1 MHCSA
6 SFHLL
11 LLAWIS
17 LISALTIVMGYKEI
31 VPQRSS
37 PRTFLRNKRGVIKT
51 TSSCD
56 YFGKIVQPNTV
67 ILKEEDKTNQWSFI
81 TICNERAE
89 IVHSEKLNCK
99 PSSPTT
105 ASASATI
112 LKAFR
117 KSWSVSAKATPKPQ
131 SPGCSYFGKNFPAS
145 SDILKVEDKV
155 NNWSFT
161 TSCNRYGEIYHSEK
175 FNCLPTTASVM
186 SAKSEPVRSA
196 RGISDSIPPELN
208 GCIQN
213 GKFYAPGEEISRG
226 EDKKNN
232 WCFGSVCGNGGNIID
247 WENFDCHPTT
257 PSTTTPSP

>member
-1 MHCSA
+1 MPYSLA
-6 SFHLL
+6 FHLL
-11 LLAWIS
+11 VLAWIS
-17 LISALTIVMGYKEI
+17 LFSTLTTVNGDEEIISRKS
-31 VPQRSS
+31 SS
-37 PRTFLRNKRGVIKT
+37 PTFFRNKRGVMET
-51 TSSCD
+51 NSNCD

-81 TICNERAE
+81 TTCNERAE

-105 ASASATI
+105 ASASAII

-131 SPGCSYFGKNFPAS
+131 SPGCFYFGKHFPAR

-175 FNCLPTTASVM
+175 FNCLPTTAPVTS
-186 SAKSEPVRSA
+186 SKSEPVRSA
-196 RGISDSIPPELN
+196 RGISDTIP
-208 GCIQN
+208 
-213 GKFYAPGEEISRG
+213 
-226 EDKKNN
+226 
-232 WCFGSVCGNGGNIID
+232 
-247 WENFDCHPTT
+247 
-257 PSTTTPSP
+257 